1 MMLELIIVFA
11 LGVALGSFAA
21 SRLHENTMID
31 LLQRLKVSDRDLEQ
45 VVKDLQGDQGQ
56 ELPSV
61 EVKVELVNDQLYVYR
76 LDTMEFLCQGANRE
90 AVVACLADRF
100 HKDFKISISEEH
112 GARYLKES
120 PTA

>member
-1 MMLELIIVFA
+1 MLELIIVFA
-11 LGVALGSFAA
+11 LGVALGGFAA
-21 SRLHENTMID
+21 SRLHENTMAD
-31 LLQRLKVSDRDLEQ
+31 LLQRLGVTERDLERVLDQ
-45 VVKDLQGDQGQ
+45 LQPKVSQD
-56 ELPSV
+56 LPSV
-61 EVKVELVNDQLYVYR
+61 EVRVEQVDDQLYVYR

-112 GARYLKES
+112 GAKYLKES

>member
-21 SRLHENTMID
+21 SRLHENTMVE
-31 LLQRLKVSDRDLEQ
+31 LLERLNVTDRDLER
-45 VVKDLQGDQGQ
+45 VVKGLQEDQDQ

-61 EVKVELVNDQLYVYR
+61 EVRVEQVDDQLYVYR
-76 LDTMEFLCQGANRE
+76 LDTMEFLCQGADRE

-120 PTA
+120 PTS